1 MLRRSLLLFCLLMT
15 SLIASTTVHASE
27 LSVAATLEC
36 SGEIHSEGDADQSPG
51 DSDRGMPHHH
61 GSCHGHGLSAPVSGP
76 SHALTDGTSDKFYFP
91 AADALARRSVGPAL
105 RPPIA

>member
-1 MLRRSLLLFCLLMT
+1 MT

-36 SGEIHSEGDADQSPG
+36 SGEIHTDGDSDQSPG

-61 GSCHGHGLSAPVSGP
+61 GSCHGHGLFAPVSGP
-76 SHALTDGTSDKFYFP
+76 SHALVDGTSTKFDFP
-91 AADALARRSVGPAL
+91 AFDAFARWSIGPAL